1 MISAEIGFADSG
13 LLEIAGP
20 KAETKK
26 LILLGG
32 WGGGKDTPLP
42 LLWFCNKLFHLC
54 CAVCVW

>member
-32 WGGGKDTPLP
+32 WGGGEGYSFAIALV
-42 LLWFCNKLFHLC
+42 LQ
-54 CAVCVW
+54 

>member
-26 LILLGG
+26 LILLV
-32 WGGGKDTPLP
+32 GGGGGGREGYSFAIALV
-42 LLWFCNKLFHLC
+42 LQ
-54 CAVCVW
+54 